1 MGAEQPTLT
10 GLRVPG
16 GRKPRPEASR
26 RPPRRRYAYGA
37 ERERAAC
44 EKLRRLGFTPM
55 RSPASKGPVDVL
67 GVDCTGQ
74 LLALQIKA
82 TVNPPTPKERADCL
96 AAMHRAYPAAR
107 CEVWWWN
114 VEARGWFR
122 YPLTGAQTGQEG
134 DAGIDAGHTGG
145 APSETR
151 SQAIVGASSRAAE
164 AQPR

>member
-1 MGAEQPTLT
+1 
-10 GLRVPG
+10 
-16 GRKPRPEASR
+16 
-26 RPPRRRYAYGA
+26 
-37 ERERAAC
+37 
-44 EKLRRLGFTPM
+44 
-55 RSPASKGPVDVL
+55 
-67 GVDCTGQ
+67 
-74 LLALQIKA
+74 
-82 TVNPPTPKERADCL
+82 VNPPTPKERADCL